1 MDERLIVTA
10 SPHITATATTRK
22 MMGTVVLAL
31 MPCVLASAIIFGMR
45 AIPAKSVFPINC

>member
-10 SPHITATATTRK
+10 SPHITAAATTRK

-45 AIPAKSVFPINC
+45 DRKSVV